1 MKLNNKTMMVLG
13 GVFLVLFIISSYWL
27 LIGRKT
33 NSTNKD
39 EQVTPTEMVIPTIDS
54 SVKVDLTSVNGKE
67 VALSITGIPSGTNS
81 IDYELSYLTAQQG
94 LQGVLGTIQID
105 NVSEYDKKLTLGTCS
120 SGACVYHQVVGKIK
134 LTLKF
139 NSDRGEKIFEKE
151 FEI

>member
-1 MKLNNKTMMVLG
+1 MKLNQKTTMILG

-139 NSDRGEKIFEKE
+139 NSDRGGKIFEKE

>member
-1 MKLNNKTMMVLG
+1 MVLG